1 MGLAILILLVMD
13 IEWKRTNVLR
23 NVITTQ
29 FVQNLKFWQFN

>member
-23 NVITTQ
+23 NVITVQ

>member
-23 NVITTQ
+23 NVITAQ